1 MDPGIDDELDPD
13 ALIDE
18 GEWDSASTRTWAW
31 TPANDGGIPV
41 QVCTDITKWHTAN
54 GPQEK
59 AYDDMVRLDYGF
71 TIAEEHI
78 YNGRRSFGYRAFD
91 TVEDVYKEITS
102 RTLDKRSLYEKIPR
116 NNSARVY
123 FDLEWEYNDPKE
135 YPSAQKPI
143 STVEYFT
150 GFLTWLRGFM
160 NKYYAIDI
168 DPSQLRVS
176 SACSP
181 GIKISFHV
189 LLPWRFPDLE
199 SRKQFGRLIIQ
210 EQKQISATLPVQ
222 LKKKGIS
229 TTIPF
234 SERFGLYKGC
244 PDSNVYNLNQTF
256 RMLVCNKRGK
266 SNHLQPINTL
276 ADLSFRSWPPREER
290 QFKASL
296 LTGYGESFL
305 NLPELP
311 PIVEAYR
318 SLVVSVVAASTC
330 NKRAAVSDDTPNGGV
345 EPPANHS
352 SITSEIEAGL
362 RELGDTTSRSE
373 KWINESTIS
382 YRPTGNNRHT
392 CPMGTEHSN
401 QPFHIKFDRDAYFCI
416 CKFGTPAQCL
426 NVPQFI
432 CDRSTLAWQVERELY
447 TYQREGD
454 PHKKA
459 AVRPFHDTFAQSE
472 DRHVIVD
479 SSNMGTGKSYAAD
492 KYIYWRIEQWKQQH
506 GEYSESQFKC
516 LYIVHRVQL
525 ARDIHE
531 KYLHARDFKLY
542 LDDNAE
548 GGSVRDAKRLVICI
562 DSLWKVKFEDWDCV
576 IIDEIPEVLKSI
588 CRLKKKHPHSG
599 KWNVWAKFCLVLQ
612 NCSRN
617 ILLSANADTLVRS
630 TLDDLGFEPDQQK
643 WQQNRKAT
651 LGHLTYEIHHFEP
664 KNAKDIGYGKIFE
677 LIDQGK
683 KIAIPCA
690 EKGEAIAIYEAL
702 IMRCPDKQGIK
713 LEGSMAD
720 EEKKEVLTNV
730 KQRVYDF
737 FVYTA
742 SMDCGVSIEVTEYDR
757 VVMCLGNRSI
767 DAEVAMQMAARV
779 RSTTDD
785 TITTLCDTRVKDWNR
800 WPGYREKKI
809 TEESE
814 RTQMLE
820 KGYIVIK
827 EDGINSVAK
836 VKKYLMQTKA
846 RCLFYLWYSD
856 HAKAWFSFRRILP
869 PREYSFEEAK
879 GMLLNPMKI
888 DEALKDHTRNSSDT
902 NTDDANLGQILD
914 LADTDMINSTVKNK
928 IRYHT
933 GLVDLMARVLKDD
946 LNRPRNILTD
956 IIRIAKMQEATVT
969 YTYNFDE
976 PPEGALGTKSAMAER
991 KREEE
996 KREIDA
1002 IYSAERPT
1010 REQFI
1015 ADTATREQKRLEFA
1029 IRTYGEDAITT
1040 LQGDIDETSPKATQ
1054 PTDEPSDESSS
1065 HPHRQVVIYQPRRYT
1080 NREPI

>member
-1 MDPGIDDELDPD
+1 
-13 ALIDE
+13 
-18 GEWDSASTRTWAW
+18 
-31 TPANDGGIPV
+31 
-41 QVCTDITKWHTAN
+41 
-54 GPQEK
+54 
-59 AYDDMVRLDYGF
+59 
-71 TIAEEHI
+71 
-78 YNGRRSFGYRAFD
+78 
-91 TVEDVYKEITS
+91 
-102 RTLDKRSLYEKIPR
+102 
-116 NNSARVY
+116 
-123 FDLEWEYNDPKE
+123 
-135 YPSAQKPI
+135 
-143 STVEYFT
+143 
-150 GFLTWLRGFM
+150 
-160 NKYYAIDI
+160 
-168 DPSQLRVS
+168 
-176 SACSP
+176 
-181 GIKISFHV
+181 
-189 LLPWRFPDLE
+189 
-199 SRKQFGRLIIQ
+199 
-210 EQKQISATLPVQ
+210 
-222 LKKKGIS
+222 
-229 TTIPF
+229 
-234 SERFGLYKGC
+234 
-244 PDSNVYNLNQTF
+244 
-256 RMLVCNKRGK
+256 
-266 SNHLQPINTL
+266 
-276 ADLSFRSWPPREER
+276 
-290 QFKASL
+290 
-296 LTGYGESFL
+296 
-305 NLPELP
+305 
-311 PIVEAYR
+311 
-318 SLVVSVVAASTC
+318 
-330 NKRAAVSDDTPNGGV
+330 
-345 EPPANHS
+345 
-352 SITSEIEAGL
+352 
-362 RELGDTTSRSE
+362 
-373 KWINESTIS
+373 
-382 YRPTGNNRHT
+382 
-392 CPMGTEHSN
+392 MGTEHSN
-401 QPFHIKFDRDAYFCI
+401 QPFLIMFDRDAYFCI
-416 CKFGTPAQCL
+416 CKHGTPAQCL
-426 NVPQFI
+426 NVLQYI
-432 CDRSTLAWQVERELY
+432 CDRNPSWQVNREFY
-447 TYQREGD
+447 TYQREGNAL
-454 PHKKA
+454 KA

-492 KYIYWRIEQWKQQH
+492 KYIYWRIEQWKHQH
-506 GEYSESQFKC
+506 GEHSESQFKC
-516 LYIVHRVQL
+516 LCIVHRVQL
-525 ARDIHE
+525 ANEIHTE
-531 KYLHARDFKLY
+531 YLRKHDFKLY

-562 DSLWKVKFEDWDCV
+562 DSLWKVEFEDWDCV

-599 KWNVWAKFCLVLQ
+599 KWNVWAKFRLVLQ
-612 NCSRN
+612 NCRRN
-617 ILLSANADTLVRS
+617 ILLSANADTLVRL
-630 TLDDLGFEPDQQK
+630 TLDDLFEPGQQK
-643 WQQNRKAT
+643 WQQNCKAT

-683 KIAIPCA
+683 RLAIPCA

-702 IMRCPDKQGIK
+702 IIKYPDKQGIK

-720 EEKKEVLTNV
+720 EEKSEVLTNV
-730 KQRVYDF
+730 KQTAYDF

-742 SMDCGVSIEVTEYDR
+742 SMDCGVSIDVTGYDR

-785 TITTLCDTRVKDWNR
+785 TIVILCDTRVKDWNR

-879 GMLLNPMKI
+879 GMLLNPEKI
-888 DEALKDHTRNSSDT
+888 KEAIKEHTRNSSDT
-902 NTDDANLGQILD
+902 NTDDANNTHLGQILD
-914 LADTDMINSTVKNK
+914 IADTDMINTTVEYK
-928 IRYHT
+928 ITKHI

-969 YTYNFDE
+969 HTYNFDE

-1029 IRTYGEDAITT
+1029 IRTFGEDTITPLQGGIDDGEDAITAP
-1040 LQGDIDETSPKATQ
+1040 QGDIDETSPEATQ

-1065 HPHRQVVIYQPRRYT
+1065 SSGGDISAPSIHKSRANLMDFKGQKTFREQCALADPESTPSCIINERLVRPDDNEETEQPELDIEFGRFHHADAVQKGLLDLVEAFGFNSPFDYITSITIDDTKLEAIKSALANLDRAQNGAPRSHGRAVHSTSGGVAAPNSASVTKDPFKSACAKLQNMWFLTLQNTADKKTRSHKKGATTDATKEYRLTRHGKAKNWPTPSWERHIDYQEFLRWK
-1080 NREPI
+1080 EPNLYK